1 MAPPALRIGI
11 DARAAAEVP
20 AGRGR
25 YVREL
30 VRALVKLDTGARL
43 VLYGREPWATEGVE
57 QRTIRTPDP
66 LWAAHAGVVAARET
80 DVVLAANSFLMAGV
94 GGARS
99 VAMVHDLFGLDG
111 RFGAPAGGRLERA
124 TLPLAAR
131 RAAGFICNSDATRDD
146 LLSRYPDLA
155 ERSVAI
161 PLGVDERF
169 AHATPGDAPARH
181 GLDGDYVL
189 AVGTLEPRKNL
200 PRLVEAFLGLPDDLR
215 ARHRLAI
222 AGRPGWADAR
232 LQELVAANDD
242 IVTLGFVD
250 DDDLA
255 ALYAGAAA
263 FAFPS
268 LAEGFGLPVVEA
280 MAAGTAVV
288 TSDCSSLAEVA
299 GDAARLVDPADTASI
314 RAGLE
319 EVLSDPGLRARLV
332 ARGREH
338 AAAFNWERTAR
349 ETLDYLTSVTS
360 TFAAGK
366 SRDRKVS
373 S

>member
-11 DARAAAEVP
+11 DGRAAAEVP

-30 VRALVKLDTGARL
+30 VRALVKLDTGTRL
-43 VLYGREPWATEGVE
+43 VLYGREPWPTAGVE
-57 QRTIRTPDP
+57 QRSIRTPDP
-66 LWAAHAGVVAARET
+66 LWAAHAGVVAVRET
-80 DVVLAANSFLMAGV
+80 DVVLATNSFLMAAV

-111 RFGAPAGGRLERA
+111 RFGAPTGGRLERV

-131 RAAGFICNSDATRDD
+131 RAAGFICNSNATRQD
-146 LLSRYPDLA
+146 LLSRFPLLA
-155 ERSVAI
+155 GRSVVI

-169 AHATPGDAPARH
+169 ARAAPGDAPARH
-181 GLDGDYVL
+181 GLTGEYVL

-200 PRLVEAFLGLPDDLR
+200 PRLVEAFLGLPAHLR
-215 ARHRLAI
+215 TRYRLAI
-222 AGRPGWADAR
+222 AGRPGWADER
-232 LQELVAANDD
+232 LQRVVAANED
-242 IVTLGFVD
+242 IVMLGFVD

-255 ALYAGAAA
+255 ALYARAAA

-288 TSDCSSLAEVA
+288 TSDCSALAEVA
-299 GDAARLVDPADTASI
+299 GDAARLVDPTDVASI
-314 RAGLE
+314 RRGLE
-319 EVLSDPGLRARLV
+319 EVLSDPELRTRLV
-332 ARGREH
+332 SRGRGR
-338 AAAFNWERTAR
+338 AAEFSWERTAR

-360 TFAAGK
+360 MLPAGK
-366 SRDRKVS
+366 SRDRNVS